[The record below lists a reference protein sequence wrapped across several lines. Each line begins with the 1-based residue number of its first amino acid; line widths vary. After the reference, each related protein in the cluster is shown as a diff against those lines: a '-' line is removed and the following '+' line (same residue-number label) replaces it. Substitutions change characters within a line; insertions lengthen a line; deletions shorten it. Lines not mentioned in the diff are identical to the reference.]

1 MNRNLTIV
9 AVIMCLIALAGGIWG
24 WWIENGGSSEDSN
37 QNEKESV
44 IETDETER
52 IKEDEKN

>member
-1 MNRNLTIV
+1 MLSNIV
-9 AVIMCLIALAGGIWG
+9 IAIMCLIVLAAGIWG
-24 WWIENGGSSEDSN
+24 WWIENGGSSDDPN
-37 QNEKESV
+37 L

>member
-1 MNRNLTIV
+1 MLSNIV
-9 AVIMCLIALAGGIWG
+9 AAIMCLIALVGVIWA
-24 WWIENGGSSEDSN
+24 WWIEKGGSFEDSN

-52 IKEDEKN
+52 I

>member
-1 MNRNLTIV
+1 MLSNIV
-9 AVIMCLIALAGGIWG
+9 AAIMCLIALAGGIWG
-24 WWIENGGSSEDSN
+24 WWIENRGSTEDSN
-37 QNEKESV
+37 QNEKELV

>member
-1 MNRNLTIV
+1 MLSNIV
-9 AVIMCLIALAGGIWG
+9 AAIMSLIALAGVIWG

-37 QNEKESV
+37 KNEEESI
-44 IETDETER
+44 IEIDETER